1 MNLKNLLFTT
11 AFLVLVSCGTKES
24 ITPAFAPKESTK
36 QSYRFQ
42 YTRADSIDSPTNEF
56 STIGPIGG
64 IVQNLAD
71 ALADL
76 MLNEDALAIPLDPI
90 VFYLPEMEEVD
101 LKVIENVEISRVLVR
116 MLNESEIAHLEFVK
130 DIEVYID
137 YGYEKPRTTILD
149 SSDESTEDEFVPVRS
164 EVILG
169 GDIPD
174 SAKLVL
180 KYERGVEKI
189 LCQRKCLDL
198 RVIPIDFHEIV
209 DQRYTSY
216 TIHLRL
222 VIDGMPKESI
232 KIETL
237 FDIKVDTDL
246 FK

>member
-1 MNLKNLLFTT
+1 MILKMNLSILLLILT
-11 AFLVLVSCGTKES
+11 VSCGTKEN
-24 ITPAFAPKESTK
+24 ITPAFSAKESTK

-42 YTRADSIDSPTNEF
+42 YTRSDSIDSPTQEF
-56 STIGPIGG
+56 SNIGPIGG

-71 ALADL
+71 ALADV
-76 MLNEDALAIPLDPI
+76 MLSEEALAVPLDPI
-90 VFYLPEMEEVD
+90 VFYLPEMSDID
-101 LKVIENVEISRVLVR
+101 LKVVENVELNRVLIR
-116 MLNESEIAHLEFVK
+116 MLNTSEIAHLNFVK

-137 YGYEKPRTTILD
+137 YGFERPRSTILGSVD
-149 SSDESTEDEFVPVRS
+149 ESSDDQFVPVRS

-169 GDIPD
+169 GEIPET
-174 SAKLVL
+174 ARLVL

-189 LCQRKCLDL
+189 FCQNKCLDL
-198 RVIPIDFHEIV
+198 RIIPIDFQEII
-209 DQRYTSY
+209 DQRFTSY

-222 VIDGMPKESI
+222 VIDGVPKESI